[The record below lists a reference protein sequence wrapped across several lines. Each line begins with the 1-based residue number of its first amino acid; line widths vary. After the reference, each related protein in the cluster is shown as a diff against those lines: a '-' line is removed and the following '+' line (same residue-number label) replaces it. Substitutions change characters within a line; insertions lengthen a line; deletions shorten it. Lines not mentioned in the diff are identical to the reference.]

1 LKIMATPEASAKYIG
16 VDVSGTTFYAALVGA
31 DAQVLERREEALER
45 DNVAAQAAR
54 AVTGLR
60 DAGGGV
66 AGIGVGVTGLVDPRT
81 NRVIVSTDVP
91 SLARSDLRAE
101 LSRAAGLE
109 VLIENDA
116 NAAAYGEFVA
126 GAGRGSRNLFYA
138 TIGTGVGGALILDG
152 RLWRGESGFAGEFGH
167 ITIDPDGAQCSC
179 GNTGCLETV
188 ASAPNIVRRTQER
201 LRRDGTSSLSRLG
214 LKRDFDASDVAHA
227 AREGDDFALMMLE
240 RTGRHIGQGLA
251 AVINLLNIERI
262 VLGGVIMEAGQLLL
276 DPVIREAGR
285 RSFQPCFEST
295 QIVAASL
302 ARDAVTVGAAMLAR
316 DAGKN
321 GG

>member
-1 LKIMATPEASAKYIG
+1 MATPAADAKYIG

-31 DAQVLERREEALER
+31 DARVLERREEALER
-45 DNVAAQAAR
+45 DNVTAQVAR
-54 AVTGLR
+54 AVTELR
-60 DAGGGV
+60 DAGGTV
-66 AGIGVGVTGLVDPRT
+66 AGVGVGVTGLVDPGS

-91 SLARSDLRAE
+91 SLTRSDLRAE

-126 GAGRGSRNLFYA
+126 GAGRGSRNLFYV

-152 RLWRGESGFAGEFGH
+152 RLWRGDSGFAGEFGH
-167 ITIDPDGAQCSC
+167 ITIDPEGVQCTC
-179 GNTGCLETV
+179 GNHGCLETV
-188 ASAPNIVRRTQER
+188 ASGPNIVRRTQER
-201 LRRDGTSSLSRLG
+201 LRRDSTSSLSRLG
-214 LKRDFDASDVAHA
+214 LKRDFEAADVAHA
-227 AREGDDFALMMLE
+227 ASEGDDFALMMLE

-262 VLGGVIMEAGQLLL
+262 VLGGVIMEAGEMLL

-316 DAGKN
+316 DNDKK

>member
-1 LKIMATPEASAKYIG
+1 MATPDANAKYIG

-31 DAQVLERREEALER
+31 DAQVVERREQALER
-45 DNVAAQAAR
+45 DNVSAQVAR
-54 AVTGLR
+54 AVTELR
-60 DAGGGV
+60 DAGGSV
-66 AGIGVGVTGLVDPRT
+66 AGVGVGVTGLVDPKS

-91 SLARSDLRAE
+91 SLVRSDLRAE
-101 LSRAAGLE
+101 LSRAAGVE

-126 GAGRGSRNLFYA
+126 GAGRGSRNLFYV

-152 RLWRGESGFAGEFGH
+152 RLWRGDSGFAGEFGH
-167 ITIDPDGAQCSC
+167 ITIDPEGVQCTC

-201 LRRDGTSSLSRLG
+201 LRRDSTSSLSRLG
-214 LKRDFDASDVAHA
+214 LKRDFEAADVAHA

-262 VLGGVIMEAGQLLL
+262 VLGGVIMEAGELLL

-316 DAGKN
+316 DAPAAGK
-321 GG
+321 